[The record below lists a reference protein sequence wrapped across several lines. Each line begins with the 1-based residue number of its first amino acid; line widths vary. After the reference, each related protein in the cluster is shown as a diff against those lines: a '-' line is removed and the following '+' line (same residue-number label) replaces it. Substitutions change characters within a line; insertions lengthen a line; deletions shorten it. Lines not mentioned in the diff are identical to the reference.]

1 MHLEHVLCTAMVRR
15 GLSAK
20 PLYNLCFNVFQTDI
34 PQSLSLH
41 LLNTGDKVN
50 HNKVIQKEKKLQTKE
65 KREMVRFDNFRRRKR
80 RIIAC

>member
-1 MHLEHVLCTAMVRR
+1 MVRR

-41 LLNTGDKVN
+41 LLTTGDKVN
-50 HNKVIQKEKKLQTKE
+50 NNKVIQKEKKVTNQRE
-65 KREMVRFDNFRRRKR
+65 KGNGAFR
-80 RIIAC
+80 